1 MQKILIRPWSR
12 YGPRVRCMACEN
24 SGLTVGAQARCA
36 GCRLL
41 VVRYLFS
48 ESCAVGA
55 LDPRGGRRLALG
67 RPCSQAGWLPDDAE
81 AVDVLP
87 TPDPDAKGAIYSLGR
102 SETLKK
108 FHSHVLPLSG
118 EKA

>member
-1 MQKILIRPWSR
+1 
-12 YGPRVRCMACEN
+12 
-24 SGLTVGAQARCA
+24 
-36 GCRLL
+36 
-41 VVRYLFS
+41 VVRLQNQQQTPNAQRPTPNVEIS
-48 ESCAVGA
+48 MHHKRLMMGA
-55 LDPRGGRRLALG
+55 DSFAHSDSRAGSTGWRRLTLG
-67 RPCSQAGWLPDDAE
+67 QPCPRAGWLPDDAE
-81 AVDVLP
+81 AVDALP

>member
-1 MQKILIRPWSR
+1 VNSKRHESENQKES
-12 YGPRVRCMACEN
+12 E
-24 SGLTVGAQARCA
+24 LTIDTRFDGS
-36 GCRLL
+36 L
-41 VVRYLFS
+41 VVR
-48 ESCAVGA
+48 A
-55 LDPRGGRRLALG
+55 
-67 RPCSQAGWLPDDAE
+67 
-81 AVDVLP
+81 DVLP